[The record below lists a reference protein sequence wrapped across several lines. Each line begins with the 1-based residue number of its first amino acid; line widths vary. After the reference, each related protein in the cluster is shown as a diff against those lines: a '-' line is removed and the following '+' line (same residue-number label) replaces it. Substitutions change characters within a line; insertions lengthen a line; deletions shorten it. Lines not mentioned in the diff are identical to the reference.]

1 MRSILKFS
9 RKDLFWYKKVFSE
22 QHFSKTRFEMF
33 LRHKHY
39 QVYYT
44 SMFKTTCEYLEWVV
58 KKRPIGNQEHFAQFS
73 RLMND
78 GKH

>member
-58 KKRPIGNQEHFAQFS
+58 KKRPIGN
-73 RLMND
+73 
-78 GKH
+78 